1 MNIKGLACH
10 AITWSNYKLVDIIE
24 DIANLGF
31 DGIELPSEFIL
42 DSELSYSRIKQ
53 ISDRRNI
60 SIISVYQ
67 TVRLGNKDDSVRQY
81 ELKRC
86 ELLIDLTHTLGI
98 EYLIIGDPP
107 TDYND
112 DPIILA
118 ERLEELGTV
127 AKSRGVSLCY
137 HPHKGSIIETSG
149 QINKLLE
156 LTSLDKVSL
165 CLDMGHLY
173 WGGGDPVQIL
183 REYIQ
188 RVGYIHFKDVRKKPL
203 NNFEKLIEIIKS
215 ISVMTS
221 RRAKFRYIGLMLL
234 AIKGPIIT
242 ELGRGDIDY
251 FGVIKELDELNYDG
265 WITIEL
271 DAPTLVPKLS
281 LGRCLSHVNELLR
294 LVEPKNNLNCV

>member
-10 AITWSNYKLVDIIE
+10 AITWSNYKLVDTIE
-24 DIANLGF
+24 DIADLGY
-31 DGIELPSEFIL
+31 DGIELPSEFF
-42 DSELSYSRIKQ
+42 LSAESSWSAIKQ
-53 ISDRRNI
+53 IVNSRNI
-60 SIISVYQ
+60 SIISVYH
-67 TVRLGNKDDSVRQY
+67 TMRLGNQDDGVRQY
-81 ELKRC
+81 EWKRC
-86 ELLIDLTHTLGI
+86 ESLIDLTHTLGI

-107 TDYND
+107 TNFND

-118 ERLEELGTV
+118 ESLEELGTI
-127 AKSRGVSLCY
+127 AKSKGVSLCY
-137 HPHKGSIIETSG
+137 HPHKGSIIETSS
-149 QINKLLE
+149 QINELLK
-156 LTSLDKVSL
+156 LTSPDKVSL

-173 WGGGDPVQIL
+173 WGGGNPVQIL
-183 REYIQ
+183 RKYMK
-188 RVGYIHFKDVRKKPL
+188 RVGYIHFKDVRKKPF

-215 ISVMTS
+215 IFVITTG
-221 RRAKFRYIGLMLL
+221 KTKLRYIGLMLL
-234 AIKGPIIT
+234 ATKGPIIT